1 MCQIQFKKQT
11 IEAII
16 VSFDINS
23 IIPLMEFFSFW
34 FFFYVLRLF
43 CLLCFSKLN
52 VWDGVFC
59 CRFVFSVFLVFSTF
73 LVSSIV
79 FEFLVL
85 FVCFSLLFPEQSQ
98 SCSHFDLGGPFL
110 AWHFARQGQF
120 QPVRSA
126 SSEKN
131 EKCLVFDHVMLMAG
145 VKVIGL
151 RATALIYW
159 IRIKY
164 FQ

>member
-1 MCQIQFKKQT
+1 MSNSFLETKNRTYHGELLTLVQSFHWC
-11 IEAII
+11 I
-16 VSFDINS
+16 VGFVVFSVSS
-23 IIPLMEFFSFW
+23 IFSFW
-34 FFFYVLRLF
+34 FCLFFFYVLFLF

-79 FEFLVL
+79 CVFPVL
-85 FVCFSLLFPEQSQ
+85 FVRFSLFFPEQSQ

-126 SSEKN
+126 SSEKR
-131 EKCLVFDHVMLMAG
+131 KMFSFSSPHVNG
-145 VKVIGL
+145 GC
-151 RATALIYW
+151 
-159 IRIKY
+159 
-164 FQ
+164 